1 VGWLSKLAM
10 RLRALRRGEDV
21 HCEIAEEWQFH
32 LEQRTEENI
41 RRGLSPEEARR
52 QAVQHF
58 GNSRYIKDLSW
69 DERGGGIM
77 ETMWKDLRFGYRQLR
92 KSPGFTCVALVSLA
106 LGIGANAMIF
116 SLISTILLRPLPIT
130 HPERVFAV
138 HQVKE
143 KNLSAMQS
151 MSYPNYK
158 DVRDRNEVLSGL
170 AVYRFA
176 PMSVSHN
183 GSNGS
188 NERMWGYLVSG
199 NYFEVLGLNAFLG
212 RTFNAEEDQ
221 GVDAHPVVVVSYG
234 CWQRRFGADPG
245 VVGSS
250 ILVNGHSFTLIG
262 VTKPEFSG
270 TESIFKPEFWVPS
283 MMQPWIEL
291 DYNGLDSRDD
301 GQWFAFG
308 RLKTGVSASQA
319 QAQLNGVAKQLAK
332 EHPENDEGM
341 AFVLTP
347 PGLVIP
353 SLRNAMIA
361 FSGALLLTVVLVLL
375 IACTNLASLLL
386 ARAASRRKEIAVRLA
401 IGATRFRLA
410 RQLLTESVLLSV
422 TGGLLGLGLGV
433 LLMRFVRASIPPTDV
448 GITLDLRMDW
458 RVVCFVAALALL
470 TGIAFGLIPA
480 LQASRPDL
488 VSSLQENA
496 AGSLRRARVR
506 NVLVTMQVALSLVLL
521 ITAGL
526 TVRSLQHAEL
536 LGPGFNPEHALMM
549 SVDLGLQ
556 GYDEHKGQKFYE
568 QMAEQVRT
576 LPGVQ
581 SAAWASSLP
590 LSLDIDTN
598 DVYPEGQPRPSA
610 GDTIEAI
617 TKRVGPDYFA
627 TVGTPLV
634 AGREFTAN
642 DKDDAP
648 NVGVI
653 NETFAQ
659 RFWPGQNAVGKRFHD
674 GGERLIQVVGVARNG
689 KYQSYGEDPKLALF
703 FPLAQ
708 RYSTSAALVV
718 RTLGDPKSAIASVRN
733 EIYTLDSNLPVYEVK
748 TLQEHLQLPLF
759 PLHAAAAAV
768 GSFGVVALILAAIG
782 IYGVM
787 AYSVSQR
794 TQEIGIR
801 MALGARTMDVWGMVL
816 RHGIGITAA
825 GMVLGLLCAFA
836 LARVVTNL
844 LYGVSATDPRT
855 FILISLL
862 LGIVALL
869 ACVIPARRAT
879 RVDPVIAI
887 KNL

>member
-1 VGWLSKLAM
+1 MEWLSNLAM
-10 RLRALRRGEDV
+10 RLRAWRRGEDV
-21 HCEIAEEWQFH
+21 HREIAEEWQFH
-32 LEQRTEENI
+32 LEQRTEENM
-41 RRGLSPEEARR
+41 RRGMSPEEARR

-58 GNSRYIKDLSW
+58 GNSGYIKDLSW

-77 ETMWKDLRFGYRQLR
+77 ETIWQDLRFGYRQLR
-92 KSPGFTCVALVSLA
+92 KSPGFTAVALLWLA

-130 HPERVFAV
+130 RPEQVFAV
-138 HQVKE
+138 HQIKQR
-143 KNLSAMQS
+143 NLSAMQT
-151 MSYPNYK
+151 MSYLNYK
-158 DVRDRNEVLSGL
+158 DVRDRNEELSGL

-176 PMSVSHN
+176 PMSMSHN
-183 GSNGS
+183 GSS
-188 NERMWGYLVSG
+188 ERMWGYLVSG
-199 NYFEVLGLNAFLG
+199 NYFEVLGVEAFLG
-212 RTFNAEEDQ
+212 RTFTPEEDR

-234 CWQRRFGADPG
+234 CWQRRFGGDPK

-250 ILVNGHSFTLIG
+250 ILVNGHGFTLIG
-262 VTKPEFSG
+262 VAKPEFSG
-270 TESIFKPEFWVPS
+270 TESLFKPEFWVPS
-283 MMQPWIEL
+283 MMQPWIEPNF
-291 DYNGLDSRDD
+291 NGLDSRND
-301 GQWFAFG
+301 GQWYALG
-308 RLKTGVSASQA
+308 RLKSGVNASQA
-319 QAQLNGVAKQLAK
+319 QAQLNGVAQQLAK
-332 EHPENDEGM
+332 EHPEVNEGM
-341 AFVLTP
+341 GFLLTP
-347 PGLVIP
+347 PGLVVP

-361 FSGALLLTVVLVLL
+361 FSGALLLTVALVLL

-401 IGATRFRLA
+401 IGATRIRLA
-410 RQLLTESVLLSV
+410 RQLLTESVLLSL

-433 LLMRFVRASIPPTDV
+433 VLLRTVLESIPATDV

-458 RVVCFVAALALL
+458 RVVCFVATLALL
-470 TGIAFGLIPA
+470 TGIGFGLIPA

-496 AGSLRRARVR
+496 AGSRRRVRVR
-506 NVLVTMQVALSLVLL
+506 NVLVTMQLALSLVLL

-536 LGPGFNPEHALMM
+536 LGPGFNPEHALIM
-549 SVDLGLQ
+549 SVDVGLQ
-556 GYDEHKGQKFYE
+556 GYDQNKGQKFYE
-568 QMAEQVRT
+568 QLVEHVRA

-581 SAAWASSLP
+581 SAAWANSLP
-590 LSLDIDTN
+590 LSIGSDTN
-598 DVYPEGQPRPSA
+598 DVYPEGEARPAA
-610 GDTIEAI
+610 GDLLEAI
-617 TKRVGPDYFA
+617 TKNVGPDYFA
-627 TVGTPLV
+627 AAGTPLV
-634 AGREFTAN
+634 AGREFTVN
-642 DKDDAP
+642 DKEGAP
-648 NVGVI
+648 QVAVI

-659 RFWPGQNAVGKRFHD
+659 AFWPGQNAVGKRFHD
-674 GGERLIQVVGVARNG
+674 GGETLVEVAGVARNG
-689 KYQSYGEDPKLALF
+689 KYQSYGEDPKLAVF

-708 RYSTSAALVV
+708 RYSSSATLIA
-718 RTLGDPKSAIASVRN
+718 RTKEDPKSAMASVRN
-733 EIYTLDSNLPVYEVK
+733 EVHLLDANLPVYDVK

-768 GSFGVVALILAAIG
+768 GSFGIVALILAAIG

-801 MALGARTMDVWGMVL
+801 MALGARTMDVWAMVL
-816 RHGIGITAA
+816 RHGIGITVA
-825 GMVLGLLCAFA
+825 GMILGLLCAFG

-844 LYGVSATDPRT
+844 LYGVSATDPVT

-862 LGIVALL
+862 LGIVALV